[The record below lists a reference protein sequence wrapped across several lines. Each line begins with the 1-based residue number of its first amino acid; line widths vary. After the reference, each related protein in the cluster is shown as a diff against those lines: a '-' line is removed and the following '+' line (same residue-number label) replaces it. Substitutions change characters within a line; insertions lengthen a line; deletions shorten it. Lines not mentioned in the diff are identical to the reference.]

1 MSAIS
6 GIRDRG
12 GWVSAVIVDT
22 LNATLHGEE
31 NSAAVIQEY
40 VRAIAPICG
49 ELGAAF
55 VVTHHIRKQG
65 KEPIRDLDDMNEASR
80 GSTALQA
87 AVRMVLG
94 FGHATDDPRA
104 GTSVVESM
112 SVSVRVD
119 LGGFRVMNSKNRD
132 RPATA
137 RITIT

>member
-1 MSAIS
+1 MLPSAQWARLMSAIA

-65 KEPIRDLDDMNEASR
+65 KEPIRDLDDMRSEERRVAK
-80 GSTALQA
+80 AC
-87 AVRMVLG
+87 VRTCSYRWPPE
-94 FGHATDDPRA
+94 H
-104 GTSVVESM
+104 
-112 SVSVRVD
+112 
-119 LGGFRVMNSKNRD
+119 
-132 RPATA
+132 
-137 RITIT
+137 

>member
-1 MSAIS
+1 MLPSAQWARLMSAIS

-65 KEPIRDLDDMNEASR
+65 KEPIRSEER
-80 GSTALQA
+80 RVGKECGST
-87 AVRMVLG
+87 VRSRWSPY
-94 FGHATDDPRA
+94 H
-104 GTSVVESM
+104 
-112 SVSVRVD
+112 
-119 LGGFRVMNSKNRD
+119 
-132 RPATA
+132 
-137 RITIT
+137 

>member
-65 KEPIRDLDDMNEASR
+65 KEPIRDMDDIDR
-80 GSTALQA
+80 K
-87 AVRMVLG
+87 
-94 FGHATDDPRA
+94 
-104 GTSVVESM
+104 SVVRGKRE
-112 SVSVRVD
+112 SVRVT
-119 LGGFRVMNSKNRD
+119 LGGS
-132 RPATA
+132 
-137 RITIT
+137 RIIQREDGG

>member
-65 KEPIRDLDDMNEASR
+65 KEPIRDLDDMKEAIR
-80 GSTALQA
+80 GSTALPA

-94 FGHATDDPRA
+94 FWHATDYARRLRVLALEPRRGMVSRLVMGRA
-104 GTSVVESM
+104 G
-112 SVSVRVD
+112 
-119 LGGFRVMNSKNRD
+119 GG
-132 RPATA
+132 
-137 RITIT
+137 

>member
-1 MSAIS
+1 MLPSAQWARLMSAIS

-55 VVTHHIRKQG
+55 VVTHHIRKPG
-65 KEPIRDLDDMNEASR
+65 KEPIRDLDAMSSEER
-80 GSTALQA
+80 RVGKEGVSTCQT
-87 AVRMVLG
+87 RWW
-94 FGHATDDPRA
+94 P
-104 GTSVVESM
+104 
-112 SVSVRVD
+112 
-119 LGGFRVMNSKNRD
+119 
-132 RPATA
+132 
-137 RITIT
+137 